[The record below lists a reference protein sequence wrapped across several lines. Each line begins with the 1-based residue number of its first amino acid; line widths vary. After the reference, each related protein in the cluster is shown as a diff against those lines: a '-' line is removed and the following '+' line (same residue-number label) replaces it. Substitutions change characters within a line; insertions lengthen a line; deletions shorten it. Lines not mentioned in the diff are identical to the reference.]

1 MCSQFLDNSEISPYH
16 PNKHLTIR
24 LLLYNPSVFRSVA
37 FALYHF
43 FFPIHHFENNLRHKP
58 PVYLLQSDDQHK
70 DHFFLHLLKF
80 FLLSF

>member
-16 PNKHLTIR
+16 PNRHLTNR
-24 LLLYNPSVFRSVA
+24 LLLYNPSVFRGVA

-43 FFPIHHFENNLRHKP
+43 FFPLHHFENNLRHKP
-58 PVYLLQSDDQHK
+58 AVDLLQSDDQHK
-70 DHFFLHLLKF
+70 DPLFLHLLIA